1 MPTYDASA
9 FSHREHSWDEIAQA
23 ACQSELVH
31 ETNIALSFLPVL
43 ASKWF
48 GACYVFLQEAVAS
61 GVSFSP
67 FASFAKERKPA
78 RHRRAGAAPG
88 K

>member
-23 ACQSELVH
+23 TCQSELVH

-48 GACYVFLQEAVAS
+48 GACYVAMQ
-61 GVSFSP
+61 
-67 FASFAKERKPA
+67 RYNQA
-78 RHRRAGAAPG
+78 RIIKIAFRRP
-88 K
+88 

>member
-23 ACQSELVH
+23 TCQSELVH

-48 GACYVFLQEAVAS
+48 GACYVFLATSLGGAVFDL
-61 GVSFSP
+61 SFVAMQRYNRACIIKIA
-67 FASFAKERKPA
+67 F
-78 RHRRAGAAPG
+78 RRP
-88 K
+88 